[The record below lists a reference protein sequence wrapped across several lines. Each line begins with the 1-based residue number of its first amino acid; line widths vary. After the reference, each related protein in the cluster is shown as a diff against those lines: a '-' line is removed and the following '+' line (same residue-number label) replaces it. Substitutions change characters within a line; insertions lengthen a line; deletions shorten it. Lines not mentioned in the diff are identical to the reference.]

1 MCIYVIPIVS
11 NHYIIIESKQKYTEE
26 AAILRGKN
34 VQWVAVG
41 DSISCY
47 LVR

>member
-1 MCIYVIPIVS
+1 MRVS
-11 NHYIIIESKQKYTEE
+11 ETRWKYME
-26 AAILRGKN
+26 AAGIFEGKN

-47 LVR
+47 LSVLVR